1 MVAQQRAKINYPL
14 ILRIV
19 GWFLMIESA
28 FMSIPLITAYIYH
41 DASLKAFAI
50 SLLITLGLGTLMTFG
65 IRPDKKTMGK
75 REAIM
80 VTSSV
85 WVAFSLFGMLPFM
98 LGEPHLDFSQA
109 FFESVSGI
117 TTTGAS
123 VLRDI
128 DGAPHGILIWRSLL
142 QWIGGLGIIIFSL
155 AILPML
161 NYEGGLNLF
170 NAEQSVIT
178 QDKLSPRINQTAKS
192 LSMVYISLTV
202 IGFLLLSLGDISIFD
217 SICHTFSAVST
228 GGYSTHGASVMAFDS
243 VYIKCVILVFMF
255 LGGTNFA
262 LIFKVAHGDFHSFR
276 DNDIFRW
283 YVTIVLVAAG
293 IISIS
298 LFASNYADTAIDKII
313 DPLFI
318 VVSTITT
325 TGFAS
330 ANYELW
336 GSGALTIVI
345 VLFFFGACK
354 GSTTGAFKLDRIVYL
369 MKIVGNEF
377 YHILHPN
384 NVRSIRV
391 NDVPMPNDV
400 LGKVVSFLVV
410 YILLIATGAIFLSFT
425 GIDPFNSFIASLSAV
440 GNVGLGVGL
449 TGFEGSWANIPDAG
463 LNMLSL
469 LMIAGR
475 LELFSLLIIFSRIF
489 WNK

>member
-28 FMSIPLITAYIYH
+28 FMSIPLITAYIYN

-65 IRPDKKTMGK
+65 IRPDKRTMGK
-75 REAIM
+75 REAII

-85 WVAFSLFGMLPFM
+85 WVAFALFGMLPFM
-98 LGEPHLDFSQA
+98 LGEPYLDFSQA

-202 IGFLLLSLGDISIFD
+202 ICFLLLSLGDISLFD
-217 SICHTFSAVST
+217 SICHTFSAV
-228 GGYSTHGASVMAFDS
+228 
-243 VYIKCVILVFMF
+243 
-255 LGGTNFA
+255 
-262 LIFKVAHGDFHSFR
+262 
-276 DNDIFRW
+276 
-283 YVTIVLVAAG
+283 
-293 IISIS
+293 
-298 LFASNYADTAIDKII
+298 
-313 DPLFI
+313 
-318 VVSTITT
+318 
-325 TGFAS
+325 
-330 ANYELW
+330 
-336 GSGALTIVI
+336 
-345 VLFFFGACK
+345 
-354 GSTTGAFKLDRIVYL
+354 
-369 MKIVGNEF
+369 
-377 YHILHPN
+377 
-384 NVRSIRV
+384 
-391 NDVPMPNDV
+391 
-400 LGKVVSFLVV
+400 
-410 YILLIATGAIFLSFT
+410 
-425 GIDPFNSFIASLSAV
+425 
-440 GNVGLGVGL
+440 
-449 TGFEGSWANIPDAG
+449 
-463 LNMLSL
+463 
-469 LMIAGR
+469 
-475 LELFSLLIIFSRIF
+475 
-489 WNK
+489 